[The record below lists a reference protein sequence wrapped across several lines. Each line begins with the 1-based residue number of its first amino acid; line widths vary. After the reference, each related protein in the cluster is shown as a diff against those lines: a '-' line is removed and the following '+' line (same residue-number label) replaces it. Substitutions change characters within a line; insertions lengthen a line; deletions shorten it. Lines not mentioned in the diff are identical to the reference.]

1 MDKPDEHTT
10 LFVYGSLLDPYRR
23 QEIIGR
29 RVDTAP
35 ATIHDYQLGC
45 ARYFFIRERP
55 GIETPGLLLLNLTR
69 EDFQV
74 LDGYEEIPR
83 LYTREKVEVFD
94 EGGQNVRCWAYLPM
108 AVTLAD
114 ST

>member
-1 MDKPDEHTT
+1 MEKPDEHTT
-10 LFVYGSLLDPYRR
+10 LFVYGSLLDPHRR
-23 QEIIGR
+23 WQLIGR
-29 RVDTAP
+29 RVDTVP

-45 ARYFFIRERP
+45 DRYFFIRERP
-55 GIETPGLLLLNLTR
+55 GTETPGLLLLNLTR

-74 LDGYEEIPR
+74 LDRYEEIPR

-94 EGGQNVRCWAYLPM
+94 EAGENVRCWAYLPT
-108 AVTLAD
+108 AVTLAG